1 MLSIFKKV
9 VLYFHTLRYLK
20 PQQIYHRIWFR
31 FTKNHSDNS
40 LTPAVRNK
48 LGSFYSPARRAASLL
63 DADTLYLLNQ
73 SGSLSTIGWGD
84 ISETGSHSK
93 LWRYN
98 QHYFDDLNA
107 LNPESRKHWHLDFL
121 QRWVTENEAGS
132 GVGWDPYPTSLR
144 IVNWVKWSYAGNA
157 LPAACVQSLAA
168 QARYLMKRIEWHIL
182 GNHLFANAKALIF
195 AGLFF
200 SGNEPDQWL
209 RKGLKIVND
218 ELHEQVLDDGGN
230 FERSPMYH
238 AIFLEDLLDLLNLA
252 QAFPDA
258 MSDKNVTHWRE
269 VAQSML
275 YWLNGMVHQDGEISF
290 FNDAGIGIA
299 PSPAELNAYATKL
312 GLRADSIQARTIHFT
327 DSGYIRLSSRDALAL
342 LDVAPVGPD
351 YLPGHAHADTLSF
364 ELSLFGQ
371 RVLVNG
377 GTSKYGTDEVR
388 AFERSTA
395 AHNTVVVDSENSSE
409 VWGGFR
415 VARRAYPY
423 GLVIDETSDLVSV
436 SCSHDGYQR
445 LPGKPTHSRK
455 WEFSGSALT
464 VSDKVDGNFESAVAY
479 FHVHTDISI
488 SANAGGDWLLQL
500 PQGQKIS
507 VNVETGDPKWS
518 RSYYAPEFGKRFE
531 TQCLEVMLDKEGSR
545 VTISWSSND

>member
-20 PQQIYHRIWFR
+20 PKQIYHRIWFR

-107 LNPESRKHWHLDFL
+107 LNPESRKHWHLALL

-157 LPAACVQSLAA
+157 LPAACVQSLAV

-200 SGNEPDQWL
+200 SGNEADQWL
-209 RKGLKIVND
+209 SKGLKIVAD
-218 ELHEQVLDDGGN
+218 ELHEHPSL
-230 FERSPMYH
+230 
-238 AIFLEDLLDLLNLA
+238 
-252 QAFPDA
+252 
-258 MSDKNVTHWRE
+258 
-269 VAQSML
+269 VA
-275 YWLNGMVHQDGEISF
+275 
-290 FNDAGIGIA
+290 
-299 PSPAELNAYATKL
+299 
-312 GLRADSIQARTIHFT
+312 
-327 DSGYIRLSSRDALAL
+327 
-342 LDVAPVGPD
+342 
-351 YLPGHAHADTLSF
+351 
-364 ELSLFGQ
+364 
-371 RVLVNG
+371 
-377 GTSKYGTDEVR
+377 
-388 AFERSTA
+388 
-395 AHNTVVVDSENSSE
+395 
-409 VWGGFR
+409 
-415 VARRAYPY
+415 
-423 GLVIDETSDLVSV
+423 
-436 SCSHDGYQR
+436 
-445 LPGKPTHSRK
+445 
-455 WEFSGSALT
+455 
-464 VSDKVDGNFESAVAY
+464 
-479 FHVHTDISI
+479 
-488 SANAGGDWLLQL
+488 
-500 PQGQKIS
+500 
-507 VNVETGDPKWS
+507 
-518 RSYYAPEFGKRFE
+518 
-531 TQCLEVMLDKEGSR
+531 
-545 VTISWSSND
+545 